1 MAAEPMTDRAPPMK
15 DKTMRELKAAMV
27 ARACE
32 DLEPLRVAIEKA
44 REVQLDTNEIDKATL
59 ILHDLELKTQPLTF
73 TDLPQTEMQQLQA
86 KRSRDEIL
94 EDLKRIMKLRSKDGF
109 KAEVLAEF
117 HFQNFMF
124 CQKQGFSHEKAS
136 AFLSLMRQLHSDT
149 VPARKADVNEASAL
163 LEELLARHSRQL
175 PPFSVGIF
183 SKEEVSVM
191 RDFVTRSFLRHFKMY
206 QFMYQ
211 QQQDISVSSV
221 SKTVIPK
228 VLEPSALHRDFEVD
242 PKDLGDAIGMALNLV
257 VPGTGVG
264 EEDKVA
270 EMEESRTRRSA
281 AMEAIEAQVMQVM
294 DEVVKDRLGD
304 LESRMSTLP

>member
-1 MAAEPMTDRAPPMK
+1 MAAEPMTDRAPPLK

-44 REVQLDTNEIDKATL
+44 REVQLDTNEIDKATH

-94 EDLKRIMKLRSKDGF
+94 EELKRIMQLRSKDGF
-109 KAEVLAEF
+109 RAEVLAEF

-124 CQKQGFSHEKAS
+124 CQKQGFSPEKAS

-191 RDFVTRSFLRHFKMY
+191 RDFVARSFLRHFKMY
-206 QFMYQ
+206 QFMYKQ
-211 QQQDISVSSV
+211 TQDIIVTSV

-228 VLEPSALHRDFEVD
+228 ALEPSALHRDFDMD
-242 PKDLGDAIGMALNLV
+242 PKARMALNLV

-264 EEDKVA
+264 EENKVA
-270 EMEESRTRRSA
+270 ETEESRTRRSH

>member
-1 MAAEPMTDRAPPMK
+1 MAQAEPDRTVVPMK

-44 REVQLDTNEIDKATL
+44 REVKLDSNEIDKATH

-73 TDLPQTEMQQLQA
+73 TDIPQVEMKQLQT

-94 EDLKRIMKLRSKDGF
+94 DDLKRIMKLKPKDGF
-109 KAEVLAEF
+109 KSEVLAEF

-124 CQKQGFSHEKAS
+124 CQKQGFSSEKAS
-136 AFLSLMRQLHSDT
+136 AFLSLMRQLHTST
-149 VPARKADVNEASAL
+149 VPARTASVNEASAL

-183 SKEEVSVM
+183 SREEVSLI
-191 RDFVTRSFLRHFKMY
+191 RDFVTRSFLRHFKMF
-206 QFMYQ
+206 QFMYK
-211 QQQDISVSSV
+211 QQQDICLNSVT
-221 SKTVIPK
+221 KTVVPK
-228 VLEPSALHRDFEVD
+228 VLEPCALHRDFEVD
-242 PKDLGDAIGMALNLV
+242 PKDLGEAIAMTLGLV
-257 VPGTGVG
+257 APGSKK
-264 EEDKVA
+264 EEDQVA
-270 EMEESRTRRSA
+270 DTEESRTRSH
-281 AMEAIEAQVMQVM
+281 AMEAVEAQVMQVM